1 MATSTQLI
9 FNTGIDMQMRTEI
22 FLDQLFRAPTMA
34 HNFGLTFCPFW
45 GNSVV
50 QAHYVNGDRVG

>member
-1 MATSTQLI
+1 
-9 FNTGIDMQMRTEI
+9 MQMRTEI